1 MPDSIYPKPTPQFT
15 TAEYAGSPGG
25 DRCAAC
31 NQPITARYY
40 RVNGRI
46 ACEGC
51 TEQLKQRLPQDSHA
65 AYVRALIFGIGA
77 AIIGLALYAGFTIVT
92 HFYIGYVSLAVG
104 WLIGKAMLMGSKGAG
119 GRRYQI
125 AAVLLTYAAVSMAE
139 IPIAIAHEW
148 KEESSRQTQSS
159 QQQPSTTAES
169 GQSEEPKSESDAAPK
184 SLGSVLLKLAFLG
197 LASPFL
203 ELQNPVYGLIGL
215 VILFVGIRIAW
226 RLTQGRSAAIHG
238 PFDNAAAASV

>member
-1 MPDSIYPKPTPQFT
+1 
-15 TAEYAGSPGG
+15 
-25 DRCAAC
+25 
-31 NQPITARYY
+31 
-40 RVNGRI
+40 
-46 ACEGC
+46 
-51 TEQLKQRLPQDSHA
+51 
-65 AYVRALIFGIGA
+65 
-77 AIIGLALYAGFTIVT
+77 
-92 HFYIGYVSLAVG
+92 
-104 WLIGKAMLMGSKGAG
+104 
-119 GRRYQI
+119 
-125 AAVLLTYAAVSMAE
+125 